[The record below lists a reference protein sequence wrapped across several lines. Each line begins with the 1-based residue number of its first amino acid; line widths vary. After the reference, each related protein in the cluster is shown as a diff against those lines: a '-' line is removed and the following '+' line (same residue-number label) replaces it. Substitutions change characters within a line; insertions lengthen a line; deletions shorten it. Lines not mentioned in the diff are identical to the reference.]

1 MHRLICWYEH
11 VGQASASSGA
21 LLLILSSPA
30 RSFSALT
37 LWNNGL
43 SGRIL
48 LPGLTI
54 VCPADL
60 HGRLA
65 FPVKLRQIFLEADG
79 RKGWRRMP
87 RLSPICIETPRA
99 SPAAC
104 TSVLLMRHG
113 SCSLRYLF
121 F

>member
-1 MHRLICWYEH
+1 MHQSICWYEH
-11 VGQASASSGA
+11 AGQASASIGV

-37 LWNNGL
+37 LWNKGWRERTL
-43 SGRIL
+43 V
-48 LPGLTI
+48 PGLMI

-65 FPVKLRQIFLEADG
+65 FPVKLRQIFLEAEG
-79 RKGWRRMP
+79 RNGWRSMP
-87 RLSPICIETPRA
+87 ILATICIEAPRI

-104 TSVLLMRHG
+104 TSLL
-113 SCSLRYLF
+113 
-121 F
+121 

>member
-11 VGQASASSGA
+11 VGQVSASSGA

-37 LWNNGL
+37 SWNNGL
-43 SGRIL
+43 CRRIL

-60 HGRLA
+60 HGRQS
-65 FPVKLRQIFLEADG
+65 FPVKLRQLFLEADG
-79 RKGWRRMP
+79 RKGWWSMP
-87 RLSPICIETPRA
+87 RLATICIETPRV

-104 TSVLLMRHG
+104 TSVL
-113 SCSLRYLF
+113 
-121 F
+121 

>member
-79 RKGWRRMP
+79 RKGWRSIP
-87 RLSPICIETPRA
+87 RPGKLFIVTTRVSA
-99 SPAAC
+99 SA
-104 TSVLLMRHG
+104 
-113 SCSLRYLF
+113 
-121 F
+121 